1 MSDETPP
8 SKKTARKSTR
18 KKSAAK
24 KTAKKSTEESPS
36 EELPLD
42 EPAANAESEKKAS
55 KKAPRKKSREPRGGV
70 RDARSEAA
78 KSDDTASEEQSETV
92 ERLVP
97 DDASES
103 KKQEKP
109 KDEDRGEQRERRG
122 RNRGR
127 GRGNNREREV
137 KARPPVNE
145 DHLRKKA
152 WKIYGSEVTE
162 EGLALLDDSG
172 LRDYARASFNAARI
186 FLEEQGRVLEKEK
199 ESRKKETE
207 KDQD

>member
-1 MSDETPP
+1 MSDETPS
-8 SKKTARKSTR
+8 SKKTARKGTR

-24 KTAKKSTEESPS
+24 KTAVKSTEESPS
-36 EELPLD
+36 EKLPSD
-42 EPAANAESEKKAS
+42 EPATNTELEKKAS
-55 KKAPRKKSREPRGGV
+55 KKAPRKKSLEPRGGV
-70 RDARSEAA
+70 RDARSGAA
-78 KSDDTASEEQSETV
+78 KSDDIAGEEQSESV
-92 ERLVP
+92 KKLVP
-97 DDASES
+97 DDAPNS

-109 KDEDRGEQRERRG
+109 KDEDHGEQLERRG

-137 KARPPVNE
+137 KTRPPVDE

-152 WKIYGSEVTE
+152 WKIYESEVTE

-186 FLEEQGRVLEKEK
+186 FLEEQGRILEKE
-199 ESRKKETE
+199 SLKKEKE

>member
-1 MSDETPP
+1 MSDETPS
-8 SKKTARKSTR
+8 SKKTARKGTR

-24 KTAKKSTEESPS
+24 KTASKSTEESPS
-36 EELPLD
+36 EKLPLD
-42 EPAANAESEKKAS
+42 EPAANTELEKKAS

-78 KSDDTASEEQSETV
+78 KSDDAAGEEQSESV
-92 ERLVP
+92 EKLVP
-97 DDASES
+97 EDASNSE
-103 KKQEKP
+103 KQERP
-109 KDEDRGEQRERRG
+109 KDEDHGEQRERRG

-137 KARPPVNE
+137 KTRPPVDE

-152 WKIYGSEVTE
+152 WKIYESEVTE

-186 FLEEQGRVLEKEK
+186 FLEEQGRILEKEFL
-199 ESRKKETE
+199 KKEKE